1 MYQLGIFEEKLSTVY
16 VPIKLLLSLCENSL
30 LKVPLYPLVTM
41 SHDRIKVCQFVPP
54 PPPPPTFILEW

>member
-30 LKVPLYPLVTM
+30 LKVPLYLLVTM
-41 SHDRIKVCQFVPP
+41 SHDRIKVCQFVHPP
-54 PPPPPTFILEW
+54 PPHLY

>member
-41 SHDRIKVCQFVPP
+41 SHRIKVCQFVH

>member
-30 LKVPLYPLVTM
+30 LKVPLYLLVTM
-41 SHDRIKVCQFVPP
+41 SHGRIKVCQFVHPP
-54 PPPPPTFILEW
+54 PHIYTRMVM

>member
-30 LKVPLYPLVTM
+30 LKVPLYSLVTM
-41 SHDRIKVCQFVPP
+41 SHRIKVCQFVHPP
-54 PPPPPTFILEW
+54 PPPHLY